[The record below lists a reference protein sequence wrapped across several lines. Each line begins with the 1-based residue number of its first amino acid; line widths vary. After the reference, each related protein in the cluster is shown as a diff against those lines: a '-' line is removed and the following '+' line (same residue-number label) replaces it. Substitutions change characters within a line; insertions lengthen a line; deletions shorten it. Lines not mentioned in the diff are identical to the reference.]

1 MGITACSVILH
12 VERGRSP
19 KTSVLRSRTSRTP
32 PSHHPGLGPAPG
44 LPGSARGAGSKVRHG
59 RSSGGQGEAGTGPA
73 RAWQRVPGRLGGAGT
88 RGVQGAPVAR
98 CWGRPPRRAVRQG
111 PGLGQPR
118 GRRGATLS
126 LRPPPSFPPARPAAE
141 ISSRGNY
148 ADPSRGSSPRPR
160 SPPPPLRWGAGA
172 RPRRRGGAGSLD
184 REVAGGRG
192 DVVLPCDAA
201 LRPAIPSAPRARAR
215 ALSRGTSCCC
225 PATRAHPPPRNPR
238 SIPAS
243 AGRWSL
249 PGSSYVSFA
258 APSWSAP
265 ERSRRSPTS
274 PKVLDECQNQRA
286 CHLLVNSRVFGPDL
300 CPGSSKYLLVSF
312 KCQPNELKNK
322 TVCEDH
328 ELKLHCHESK
338 FLNIYSATYGRRTQ
352 ERDVCTSEAG
362 RLPPFDC
369 LSYSALHVLSRRC
382 YGKQRCKVLVNN
394 HHFGSPCLPGVK
406 KYLSVFYACVPKNIL
421 TAIDPSVA
429 NIKPSVKQKDGDY
442 GVDLDPREPRILRKD
457 GVIVS
462 HSLAA
467 FAYIRVG
474 VCAVRCGWSQ
484 RCCPGLGL
492 CITHLPGRTPV
503 SMGLGPGEDRQLL
516 RALTC
521 SLLYSPPRESRP
533 AVRVQRLHR
542 SGAHAVCVGHQSVLH
557 QGPPGAAAGQG
568 APGARKRQGRGGQ
581 PGRGG
586 GGGLL

>member
-467 FAYIRVG
+467 FAYIRG